1 MLLDEKHIWAIFLF
15 KFKMGSKAAETTH
28 NISNASGPGT
38 ANECTM
44 QWWFQKPCKGDK
56 NLKDEES
63 SDWSLEVD
71 NDQLRESLKLILLQL
86 HKKLLKNSLSTTKVS
101 EANWKGEGVS
111 KRC

>member
-1 MLLDEKHIWAIFLF
+1 MLDKKQIWAIFLF
-15 KFKMGSKAAETTH
+15 KFKMGCKAAETTC
-28 NISNASGPGT
+28 NISNTLGPGT
-38 ANECTM
+38 ANECRV
-44 QWWFQKPCKGDK
+44 QWLFKKLHKEYKRPRDK
-56 NLKDEES
+56 HS
-63 SDWSLEVD
+63 GQPTEVD